1 MDKFLS
7 LAFVGTFLLV
17 TNAIL
22 YLLRLKGN
30 SKAYSYFSTYLIL
43 IAIIEVSTILVAKA
57 FHQNNLF
64 LSHFYFII
72 QFVLLSMF
80 YSELLKSRW
89 IRWIVLPVVGMIA
102 YQFIAEPSLFFRY
115 NPIGASIM
123 QSLIVIYSLI
133 YFYRSL
139 DGNREFLIVNIG
151 IFLYLLSSALIFVSG
166 NLVLDLNLSE
176 NTRYLLINVNRV
188 LILVFQILIF
198 VEWRKNYSVRK
209 AR

>member
-1 MDKFLS
+1 MDKLLS

-22 YLLRLKGN
+22 YSLRLKGN

-43 IAIIEVSTILVAKA
+43 IAIIEVSTILLAKV

-72 QFVLLSMF
+72 QFVLLSFF

-89 IRWIVLPVVGMIA
+89 IRWIILPILGMIA
-102 YQFIAEPSLFFRY
+102 YQFIDDPELFYKY
-115 NPIGASIM
+115 NPIGTSIM
-123 QSLIVIYSLI
+123 QSAIVIYSLI
-133 YFYRSL
+133 YLYRSL
-139 DGNREFLIVNIG
+139 SGKSQFLIVNIG

-166 NLVLDLNLSE
+166 NLVLDLDISE
-176 NTRYLLINVNRV
+176 NTRFLLINVNRV

-198 VEWRKNYSVRK
+198 VEWWKNYSQK
-209 AR
+209 KIS